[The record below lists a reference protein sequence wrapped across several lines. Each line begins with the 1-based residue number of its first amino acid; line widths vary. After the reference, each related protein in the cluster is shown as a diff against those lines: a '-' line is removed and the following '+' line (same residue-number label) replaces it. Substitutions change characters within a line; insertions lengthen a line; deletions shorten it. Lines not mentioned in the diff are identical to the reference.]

1 MNRIV
6 KDQLSFARAD
16 REIIRKFKATC
27 SSMKRKPGI
36 EIERFMVQVILT
48 NGLNILDL
56 EADEL
61 LRKGQEQKQYV
72 KTMRLNMQESYTD
85 AMISDVLKALSR
97 KTKDG
102 ANREVTYD
110 SIEFAIK
117 KISEDHKIPSIS
129 VLTCMRRYI
138 YELYQD
144 NNGETDRILKI
155 LDRLNDVDI
164 KVIA

>member
-1 MNRIV
+1 
-6 KDQLSFARAD
+6 
-16 REIIRKFKATC
+16 
-27 SSMKRKPGI
+27 
-36 EIERFMVQVILT
+36 MVQVILT